1 MNCARK
7 ISSLELCF
15 IIRLLQL
22 QDRFNRKRLLT
33 KRVHL
38 SDLAASKETR
48 DALRKRQYREIVVYD
63 QSTVELDKLAPG
75 HPLFLALS
83 SLVEENREPAVLI
96 GTFHNKY
103 STQIYGIKL

>member
-1 MNCARK
+1 MG
-7 ISSLELCF
+7 
-15 IIRLLQL
+15 L

-38 SDLAASKETR
+38 SDLASSKETR

-96 GTFHNKY
+96 GTF
-103 STQIYGIKL
+103 I

>member
-1 MNCARK
+1 
-7 ISSLELCF
+7 
-15 IIRLLQL
+15 
-22 QDRFNRKRLLT
+22 
-33 KRVHL
+33 VHL

-96 GTFHNKY
+96 GTFHNIIQHIILFWNQALKEKFKLATFTKVVAFY
-103 STQIYGIKL
+103 SNL